1 MSIAIRKVLVEIW
14 ELEYSL
20 MHLSIPYNTHRKSQI
35 YLFLLAYRI
44 MEKKEQSSGEMST
57 DMSGL
62 WQNNNETLQGPINA
76 SPPFNTTMIQ
86 NYHVEVEHNSSN
98 GK

>member
-1 MSIAIRKVLVEIW
+1 
-14 ELEYSL
+14 
-20 MHLSIPYNTHRKSQI
+20 
-35 YLFLLAYRI
+35 

-62 WQNNNETLQGPINA
+62 WQKNNETLEGPINA
-76 SPPFNTTMIQ
+76 SHPFNTTMGK
-86 NYHVEVEHNSSN
+86 NSHVEVEHNSSN

>member
-1 MSIAIRKVLVEIW
+1 
-14 ELEYSL
+14 
-20 MHLSIPYNTHRKSQI
+20 
-35 YLFLLAYRI
+35 

-62 WQNNNETLQGPINA
+62 WQKNNETLQGPIDA
-76 SPPFNTTMIQ
+76 SPPFNTTMIK
-86 NYHVEVEHNSSN
+86 NSHVEVEHNSSN

>member
-1 MSIAIRKVLVEIW
+1 MLETPGRKFQNIFVF
-14 ELEYSL
+14 S
-20 MHLSIPYNTHRKSQI
+20 
-35 YLFLLAYRI
+35 AYGI

-62 WQNNNETLQGPINA
+62 WQKNNETLQGPINA
-76 SPPFNTTMIQ
+76 SHPFNTTMGK
-86 NYHVEVEHNSSN
+86 NSHVEVEHNSTN

>member
-1 MSIAIRKVLVEIW
+1 
-14 ELEYSL
+14 
-20 MHLSIPYNTHRKSQI
+20 
-35 YLFLLAYRI
+35 

-62 WQNNNETLQGPINA
+62 WQRNNEAIEGPINA
-76 SPPFNTTMIQ
+76 SHPFNTTMGK
-86 NYHVEVEHNSSN
+86 NSHVEVEHNSTN